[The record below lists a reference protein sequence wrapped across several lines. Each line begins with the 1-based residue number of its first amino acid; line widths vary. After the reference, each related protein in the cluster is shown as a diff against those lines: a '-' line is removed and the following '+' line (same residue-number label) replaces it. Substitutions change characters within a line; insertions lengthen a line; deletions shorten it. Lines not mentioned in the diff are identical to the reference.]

1 MTQQLPRSSIA
12 SAFAIALG
20 FVAFLIP
27 VWICISYPNVPIV
40 VAMAL
45 GAIIAAPL
53 LVLGFRIHPESSA
66 KDRTRHFL
74 PAQSETWSMASMW
87 ALAVADI
94 MPPVLCIAIA
104 YLLPA
109 GDDWGLV
116 ALRLSLLVIAGCA
129 WVGWRMWVRP
139 RIETWFRGKISDDV
153 IEKTDRNEHQD
164 IPRIGIASEWNTWGL
179 ALIAIPAFCVVFG
192 VIDFDSPWLD
202 SDVERSRGQG
212 RVLALFIAWCRA
224 NPNTV
229 WSAALLLGVGALG
242 LFAFRMGR
250 AAMPLPSRTERVS

>member
-1 MTQQLPRSSIA
+1 MTQQMPRSSVA

-20 FVAFLIP
+20 LVAFLIP

-45 GAIIAAPL
+45 GAIIATPL
-53 LVLGFRIHPESSA
+53 LVLGFRIHPDASA
-66 KDRTRHFL
+66 KARNNHFL
-74 PAQSETWSMASMW
+74 PSQPEKWSMASMW

-109 GDDWGLV
+109 GDDWGFV

-139 RIETWFRGKISDDV
+139 RIETWFRGKTSNDV
-153 IEKTDRNEHQD
+153 IEITDRHERQD
-164 IPRIGIASEWNTWGL
+164 IPRTAIASEWNTWGL
-179 ALIAIPAFCVVFG
+179 ALIAIPALCVAFG
-192 VIDFDSPWLD
+192 LFDFDNPWLD

-212 RVLALFIAWCRA
+212 RVYALIIAWCRA

-229 WSAALLLGVGALG
+229 WSVSLLLGAGALG
-242 LFAFRMGR
+242 LFAFRVGR
-250 AAMPLPSRTERVS
+250 AFMPLPSRPQE